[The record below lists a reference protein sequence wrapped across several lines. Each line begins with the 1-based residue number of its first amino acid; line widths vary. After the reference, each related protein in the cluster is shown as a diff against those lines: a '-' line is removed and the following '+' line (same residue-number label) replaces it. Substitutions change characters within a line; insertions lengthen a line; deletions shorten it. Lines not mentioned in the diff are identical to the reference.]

1 MLRLVYTS
9 TKVAASFSSS
19 QLTFMLSI
27 NAFHGLNLDS
37 GQDIVRRV
45 YRDGTMVQMG
55 TNGANAEQMH
65 YSATVDPEEM
75 WLWSDT
81 RAAAYAIH
89 PISWTFDF
97 TKLLTSAIASGDWS
111 NEAVF
116 WREPDGTQKYIRNQG
131 TKSVRQF
138 DVAAGTSDGD
148 TIIFPSGPD
157 IIDRGPILM
166 GGNDIAFLSR
176 VTGRI
181 IVIDWVTK
189 VTKLDSYIEVFAA
202 CSFDRVNRNFV
213 SIRDSDDR
221 IQVWEEN
228 IEPTAVSTPVASP
241 GSSLRY
247 LAETMSVIVTGADGE
262 LVANALV
269 DWTVVE
275 NPGLGPAKGKMDPV
289 QSKTNAA
296 GVATSVYCPPGL
308 DWVIGDDE
316 LITATVTT

>member
-1 MLRLVYTS
+1 M
-9 TKVAASFSSS
+9 F
-19 QLTFMLSI
+19 SI

-37 GQDIVRRV
+37 GQDVVRRV
-45 YRDGTMVQMG
+45 YRDGTMIEMG
-55 TNGANAEQMH
+55 TNGANAETMH
-65 YSATVDPEEM
+65 YSATLDPEEM

-81 RAAAYAIH
+81 RATAYAIH

-97 TKLLTSAIASGDWS
+97 SKPLTSGIVSGDWS

-138 DVAAGTSDGD
+138 DVLTGADEGD
-148 TIIFPSGPD
+148 TVIFASGPD

-166 GGNDIAFLSR
+166 GGNDIAFLSPG
-176 VTGRI
+176 TGRI

-189 VTKLDSYIEVFAA
+189 VTKLDSFITAFAA
-202 CSFDRVNRNFV
+202 CAFDRNNRNFV

-228 IEPTAVSTPVASP
+228 IEPSAVSTPVASP

-262 LVANALV
+262 LIPNVLV

-275 NPGLGPAKGKMDPV
+275 NPGLGPSKGSMNPA
-289 QSKTNAA
+289 QSKTNVL

-308 DWVIGDDE
+308 DWVTGDDE
-316 LITATVTT
+316 LITATVTV